1 MHDQFVIDHNM
12 GIQPEVEVD
21 QEPNITLVPY
31 ESESDVEDAVVRSI
45 DSGTFYN
52 DKPTIDV
59 SQGQPADVVSDFEE
73 EPQTPPR

>member
-12 GIQPEVEVD
+12 GIQPEVQVD

-59 SQGQPADVVSDFEE
+59 SQGQPAEDVSDFEE
-73 EPQTPPR
+73 EQQTPPR